1 MEHNTTQS
9 SETPPRFI
17 TEPLDDSDK
26 VDPMF
31 RRLVDIERK
40 YREVRNTIV
49 ERFDNWL
56 IVVIAGVAAGLVVG
70 GVYRWIVA
78 LE

>member
-1 MEHNTTQS
+1 MAPTRKALTG
-9 SETPPRFI
+9 
-17 TEPLDDSDK
+17 
-26 VDPMF
+26 F
-31 RRLVDIERK
+31 RKASKNGTGTSCHARLVDIERK

-70 GVYRWIVA
+70 GVYRSIVA